1 MLSRYTIEC
10 QCPAYN
16 VGLHKARLINTSTN
30 EVLAYG
36 SNENAGNLELSKST
50 IITSITVETQMTI
63 SIQHR
68 CQNTFNDGLGLA
80 LGFDCDE
87 VYTTIKIQRGMK

>member
-1 MLSRYTIEC
+1 MLNRYTIEC
-10 QCPAYN
+10 QCPAYD
-16 VGLHKARLINTSTN
+16 VGLRKARLIDISTK
-30 EVLAYG
+30 EVLTY
-36 SNENAGNLELSKST
+36 GNLELSKST
-50 IITSITVETQMTI
+50 IATSITVETQMTI

-68 CQNTFNDGLGLA
+68 CQSTFDEGLGLA